1 MDLVKFFL
9 ALVLALPL
17 CAESPLRYQP
27 ALDTAFA
34 NLYSSDFNSA
44 QKVLDGYLAQNPE
57 DPVGFS
63 VRASGYLFSELDRLG
78 ILEADFFKDDKSI
91 TNKKR
96 ALQPDPKIHDLF
108 YGAVNKAQQLSKQIL
123 TKNPN
128 DQNAL
133 FASCLADGVLTDYL
147 ALIEKRQ
154 LQSLS
159 VNKDGYRDAKHL
171 LKLAP
176 DFYDA
181 YLTTGF
187 TEYLVGSIPIVFRWF
202 VRFDDVQG
210 DKQQGVQT
218 MKMVAQNGHY
228 LKPFAKILLA
238 TAYLRE
244 KHIGDAKALLKE
256 LTQSYPQ
263 NALLKHELDRLS
275 GGM

>member
-1 MDLVKFFL
+1 MKFFI
-9 ALVLALPL
+9 VLLLTLPL
-17 CAESPLRYQP
+17 CAETPRYQP
-27 ALDTAFA
+27 MLDSAFA
-34 NLYSSDFNSA
+34 HLYSSDFTSA
-44 QKVLDGYLAQNPE
+44 QKVLDDYVAQHPE

-91 TNKKR
+91 TNKKKS
-96 ALQPDPKIHDLF
+96 LQPDPRIHDLF
-108 YGAVNKAQQLSKQIL
+108 YAAVNKAQQLSRQIL
-123 TKNPN
+123 ARTPN

-133 FASCLADGVLTDYL
+133 FAACLADGVLTDYL

-154 LQSLS
+154 MQSLS

-187 TEYLVGSIPIVFRWF
+187 TEYLIGSIPIVFRWF

-244 KHIGDAKALLKE
+244 KRVGDARALLKD

-275 GGM
+275 AGT

>member
-1 MDLVKFFL
+1 
-9 ALVLALPL
+9 
-17 CAESPLRYQP
+17 
-27 ALDTAFA
+27 
-34 NLYSSDFNSA
+34 
-44 QKVLDGYLAQNPE
+44 
-57 DPVGFS
+57 
-63 VRASGYLFSELDRLG
+63 VRASGYLFYELDRLG

-91 TNKKR
+91 TSKKR
-96 ALQPDPKIHDLF
+96 SLQPDARIHDLF
-108 YGAVNKAQQLSKQIL
+108 YGAVNKAQALSKDIL
-123 TKNPN
+123 TRDPN

-154 LQSLS
+154 MQSFS
-159 VNKDGYRDAKHL
+159 VNKDGYRDAKRL
-171 LKLAP
+171 LHLAP

-187 TEYLVGSIPIVFRWF
+187 TEYLVGSVPMVFRWF

-210 DKQQGVQT
+210 DKQRGVET
-218 MKMVAQNGHY
+218 MKVVATNGHY

-238 TAYLRE
+238 TAYLRD
-244 KHIGDAKALLKE
+244 KRIPDAKALLKE
-256 LTQSYPQ
+256 LTKAYPQ

>member
-1 MDLVKFFL
+1 MKSVKTFLLLV
-9 ALVLALPL
+9 VALPL
-17 CAESPLRYQP
+17 CAETSVRYQP
-27 ALDTAFA
+27 ALDSAFTQ
-34 NLYSSDFNSA
+34 LYSSDFTRA
-44 QKVLDGYLAQNPE
+44 QKVLEDYLSVHPG
-57 DPVGFS
+57 DPVGYA

-91 TNKKR
+91 TTKKSLR
-96 ALQPDPKIHDLF
+96 PDPRVHDLF
-108 YGAVNKAQQLSKQIL
+108 YAAVNQAQALSKEVL
-123 TKNPN
+123 TKNPD

-133 FASCLADGVLTDYL
+133 FAECLSDGVLTDYL

-154 LQSLS
+154 MQSLT

-171 LKLAP
+171 LQLAP

-187 TEYLVGSIPIVFRWF
+187 TEYLIGSVPVVFRWF

-210 DKQQGVQT
+210 DKKKGVET
-218 MKMVAQNGHY
+218 MKLVAQDGHY

-238 TAYLRE
+238 TAYLRD
-244 KHIGDAKALLKE
+244 KHVGQAKAILTE
-256 LTQSYPQ
+256 LTHTYPQ

-275 GGM
+275 GAM

>member
-1 MDLVKFFL
+1 MKFFI
-9 ALVLALPL
+9 VLLLTLPL
-17 CAESPLRYQP
+17 CAETPRYQP
-27 ALDTAFA
+27 MLDSAFA
-34 NLYSSDFNSA
+34 HLYSSDFTSA
-44 QKVLDGYLAQNPE
+44 QKVLDDYVAQHPE

-91 TNKKR
+91 TNKKKS
-96 ALQPDPKIHDLF
+96 LQPDPRIHDLF
-108 YGAVNKAQQLSKQIL
+108 YAAVNKAQQLSRQIL
-123 TKNPN
+123 ARTPN

-133 FASCLADGVLTDYL
+133 FAACLADGVLTDYL

-154 LQSLS
+154 MQSLS

-187 TEYLVGSIPIVFRWF
+187 TEYLIGSIPIVFRWF

-244 KHIGDAKALLKE
+244 KRVGDARALLKA

-275 GGM
+275 AGT

>member
-1 MDLVKFFL
+1 VKPFFL
-9 ALVLALPL
+9 LILALPVF
-17 CAESPLRYQP
+17 AETQPRYQP
-27 ALDTAFA
+27 VLDDAFTH
-34 NLYSSDFNSA
+34 LYSSDFATA
-44 QKVLDGYLAQNPE
+44 QRLLDDYVSGHPA
-57 DPVGFS
+57 DPVGFA
-63 VRASGYLFSELDRLG
+63 VRASGYLFFELDRMG
-78 ILEADFFKDDKSI
+78 VLEADFFKDDKSI
-91 TNKKR
+91 GNKKG
-96 ALQPDPKIHDLF
+96 LQADPRIHDLF
-108 YGAVNKAQQLSKQIL
+108 YAAVNKAQSISKEVL
-123 TKNPN
+123 ARNPN

-133 FASCLADGVLTDYL
+133 FGQCISDGVLTDYL

-154 LQSLS
+154 MQSLA
-159 VNKDGYRDAKHL
+159 VNKDGYRDAKRL

-187 TEYLVGSIPIVFRWF
+187 TEYLIGSIPSVFRWF

-210 DKQQGVQT
+210 NKQQGVET
-218 MKMVAQNGHY
+218 MKIVAQNGHY

-244 KHIGDAKALLKE
+244 KHIADATAILRE
-256 LTQSYPQ
+256 LTHTYPQ